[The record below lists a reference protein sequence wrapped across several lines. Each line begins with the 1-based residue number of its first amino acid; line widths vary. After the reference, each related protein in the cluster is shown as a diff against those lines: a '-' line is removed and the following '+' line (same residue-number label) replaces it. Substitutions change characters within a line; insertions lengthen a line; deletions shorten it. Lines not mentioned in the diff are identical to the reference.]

1 MSFMTPVLLAGVEK
15 TVNRLLARDPAAPSR
30 LAAMAGQR
38 LLLRLESPRIEV
50 LVIFHIHGLT
60 LASLPDGEDRDA
72 DTTIEIDADTL
83 GALLGGM
90 PIQSLMTSHR
100 LVVRGQLGLLMQA
113 RELLMDLDINW
124 EGAFA
129 EWFGEAPAHSLA
141 TGLRRL
147 GHFGVHS
154 SKSLEQDLREYIL
167 EEGQWLAGRGRF
179 DVARD
184 HLTELEIATD
194 RLEARL
200 ERLNRRLR
208 GHHS

>member
-1 MSFMTPVLLAGVEK
+1 MSFFTPVLLAGIEK

-38 LLLRLESPRIEV
+38 LLLRLESPTFEV

-60 LASLPDGEDRDA
+60 LASLHGGEDRDA
-72 DTTIEIDADTL
+72 DTTVEVDADTL
-83 GALLGGM
+83 GALLGGT
-90 PIQSLMTSHR
+90 PVQSLMTQNR

-129 EWFGEAPAHSLA
+129 EWFGDVPAHSLA

-147 GHFGVHS
+147 GRFGVHS

-167 EEGQWLAGRGRF
+167 EEGQWLAGCARF
-179 DVARD
+179 DVARE

-194 RLEARL
+194 RLEARF

-208 GHHS
+208 GYCS